1 MTNILKKLE
10 QIERLKKEL
19 SEEKERIENTL
30 GKELINQFDLNYES
44 LTKSEIKEF
53 VENLKYTYDIM
64 NEDQSSNSVSSVE
77 SPSVG

>member
-1 MTNILKKLE
+1 MTNISKKLE
-10 QIERLKKEL
+10 QIERLQKEL

-30 GKELINQFDLNYES
+30 GKELINQFGLNYES

-53 VENLKYTYDIM
+53 VENLKDTYDIM

>member
-1 MTNILKKLE
+1 MTNISKKLE

-30 GKELINQFDLNYES
+30 GKELINQFGLNYES

-53 VENLKYTYDIM
+53 VDNLKDTYDLM
-64 NEDQSSNSVSSVE
+64 NEDQSST
-77 SPSVG
+77 SVG

>member
-1 MTNILKKLE
+1 MTNISKKLE
-10 QIERLKKEL
+10 QIERLKREL

-30 GKELINQFDLNYES
+30 GKELINQFGLNYES

-53 VENLKYTYDIM
+53 VENLKDTYEIM
-64 NEDQSSNSVSSVE
+64 SEDQSSNSVPSVD

>member
-30 GKELINQFDLNYES
+30 GKELINQFGLNYES

-53 VENLKYTYDIM
+53 VENLKDTYDIM

>member
-1 MTNILKKLE
+1 MTNISKKLE

-30 GKELINQFDLNYES
+30 GKEIINQFGLNYES

-53 VENLKYTYDIM
+53 VENLKDIYEIM
-64 NEDQSSNSVSSVE
+64 NEDQSSNSVPSVDSSSV
-77 SPSVG
+77 G

>member
-1 MTNILKKLE
+1 MTNISKKLE

-30 GKELINQFDLNYES
+30 GKELINQFGLNYES

-53 VENLKYTYDIM
+53 VENLKDTYEIM
-64 NEDQSSNSVSSVE
+64 NEDQYSNSVSSVD

>member
-1 MTNILKKLE
+1 MTNISKKLE

-53 VENLKYTYDIM
+53 VENLKDTYDIM

>member
-1 MTNILKKLE
+1 MTNISKKLE

-30 GKELINQFDLNYES
+30 GKELINQFSLNYES

-53 VENLKYTYDIM
+53 VENLKDIYEIM
-64 NEDQSSNSVSSVE
+64 NEDQYSNSVPSVDSSSV
-77 SPSVG
+77 G

>member
-1 MTNILKKLE
+1 MTNISKKIE

-19 SEEKERIENTL
+19 SEERERIENTL
-30 GKELINQFDLNYES
+30 GKELINQFGLNYEA

-53 VENLKYTYDIM
+53 VKNLKDTYEIM
-64 NEDQSSNSVSSVE
+64 SEDQSSNSVPSVD

>member
-1 MTNILKKLE
+1 MTNISKKLE

-30 GKELINQFDLNYES
+30 GKEIINQFGLNYES

-53 VENLKYTYDIM
+53 VENLKDIYEIM
-64 NEDQSSNSVSSVE
+64 NEDQYSNSVPSVDSSSV
-77 SPSVG
+77 G

>member
-1 MTNILKKLE
+1 MTNISKKLE

-30 GKELINQFDLNYES
+30 GKELINQFGLNYES

-53 VENLKYTYDIM
+53 VENLKDTYEIM
-64 NEDQSSNSVSSVE
+64 NEDQSSNLIPSVD